1 MSGTETVTEE
11 CEWTK
16 ANLQKLLA
24 AMKTSIPEHDLMSAY
39 TKGLKSVDWNM
50 RKIRTL
56 TELIVEAEDVI
67 SNPVKNMK
75 MHPELPKRPSPPNAM
90 FYEENWAKFHKKH
103 PNMSRRKGFRCLIKK
118 YKALSDEEKAQYVE
132 RSKLAMEGYRK
143 KMRQF
148 RKQYKLP
155 PSREPKACRKR
166 KKLSADTPN
175 QGEEKTKVA
184 KDLPPKPPCNGYNL
198 FCKEQRAS
206 MTGFSGNT
214 YVSVW
219 AQRWRDLSPRQRD
232 EYSTRCRE
240 LKRQYSVMLN
250 KYLMIFDKEEQQRI
264 LNKNGIKRPCEHKS
278 IVRKVVGK
286 LPGEPKMPSRSGN
299 VIFCKNQMEV
309 MKEKLPNSNERFTK
323 VNQMW
328 HALSDREKQRYKEE
342 VCKNIN
348 KYAGELQKW
357 FKTLPAAEQEAYRI
371 RNPSKLQFLN
381 VDQMKDDREEPS
393 GAEYRPSD
401 SEDEDIEDSSS
412 DEEEEDNSDC
422 YQVEEEDDDDVIM
435 FKVINVGSRSLAVF
449 NVQLIVTGNN
459 TNNKSESDQEDNDDV
474 NDNDWSYGAEKKAK
488 KRKSDKNPN
497 SPRRSKSFKH
507 KSSMMS
513 QRRRMDNQES
523 PRMLMKDEAFPQ

>member
-1 MSGTETVTEE
+1 MSGTETVTGGS
-11 CEWTK
+11 EWTK

-39 TKGLKSVDWNM
+39 AKGLKSVDWNVVAFPPFSAEACQEKWREILQKM
-50 RKIRTL
+50 RKTRTL

-75 MHPELPKRPSPPNAM
+75 MHPELPKRPCPPNAV

-103 PNMSRRKGFRCLIKK
+103 PNMSRRKGFKCLINK

-132 RSKLAMEGYRK
+132 KSELAMRGYKK

-148 RKQYKLP
+148 RKQYEIP
-155 PSREPKACRKR
+155 PRRKPKAGQKKR

-175 QGEEKTKVA
+175 QREENTKVA
-184 KDLPPKPPCNGYNL
+184 KDLPSKPPFNGYNL

-219 AQRWRDLSPRQRD
+219 AQRWRDLTPRQRD
-232 EYSTRCRE
+232 EYSNRCRE

-250 KYLMIFDKEEQQRI
+250 KYLMTFDKEEQQRI
-264 LNKNGIKRPCEHKS
+264 LNENGIKRPREHKS
-278 IVRKVVGK
+278 VVRKVVRK

-309 MKEKLPNSNERFTK
+309 MKEKLPNANERFTK

-342 VCKNIN
+342 VCKNVN
-348 KYAGELQKW
+348 KYATELQKW
-357 FKTLPAAEQEAYRI
+357 FKTLPAADQEAYRI

-381 VDQMKDDREEPS
+381 VNQMKDDREELS
-393 GAEYRPSD
+393 GAVYRPSD

-422 YQVEEEDDDDVIM
+422 YEVEEEEDDDDVIM
-435 FKVINVGSRSLAVF
+435 FKVF
-449 NVQLIVTGNN
+449 
-459 TNNKSESDQEDNDDV
+459 
-474 NDNDWSYGAEKKAK
+474 
-488 KRKSDKNPN
+488 
-497 SPRRSKSFKH
+497 
-507 KSSMMS
+507 
-513 QRRRMDNQES
+513 
-523 PRMLMKDEAFPQ
+523 